1 MSAAP
6 DSRVI
11 VCGAGLTGLTT
22 AWHLRQRGVQVTVL
36 ESGEGVGGVVQS
48 TARDGFLVEH
58 GANTCTL
65 TDEIEQLV
73 SALDLTAAVRIAA
86 PLAQRRFIVRN
97 GALRAVPG
105 SPLALLR
112 SPLLSATAKLR
123 LLAEPFIGRREGD
136 ADESVA
142 AFVRRR
148 LGSEPLTWAVD
159 PFVSGVY
166 AGDPERLS
174 VKHAFPRLAALERE
188 HGSLARGA
196 IALARRARSS
206 RQQTGVPARRH
217 TMVSFAEGMSTL
229 PRRLA
234 AALGPGTIRLG
245 TQVRA
250 IAREDDGCTVT
261 ISRNG
266 VTETL
271 RASTVVST
279 LPLHALSHVGLPA
292 VTSTAVARLSAV
304 AYPAVASLALG
315 FRRADVQHPL
325 DGFGC
330 LIPSVEARRTLGILF
345 SSTLFEG
352 RAPADQVLLTCFT
365 GGTRHPDLGTAS
377 TRSLREVI
385 VPEVQALLGISAAPT
400 FVHHTSWAQ
409 AIPQFDTGY
418 DAVLA
423 AVDTIEGLI
432 PGFIV
437 DGQFRRG
444 VSVGDCIAAGA
455 TIATRAVA
463 MLAACAPPTPERP
476 RTVDPGTAPA
486 TVA

>member
-1 MSAAP
+1 MSAAA
-6 DSRVI
+6 DYSVI

-22 AWHLRQRGVQVTVL
+22 AWHLRQRGVRVAVL
-36 ESGEGVGGVVQS
+36 EAGDRVGGVVQS

-58 GANTCTL
+58 GANSCTL

-73 SALDLTAAVRIAA
+73 GALDFTAAVRIAA
-86 PLAQRRFIVRN
+86 PLAQRRFIVRH

-105 SPLALLR
+105 SPRALLR

-123 LLAEPFIGRREGD
+123 LLAEPFIGQREGD

-166 AGDPERLS
+166 AGDPEHLS

-188 HGSLARGA
+188 HGSLARGV

-206 RQQTGVPARRH
+206 RQETGVPARRH
-217 TMVSFAEGMSTL
+217 TMVSFADGMATL

-234 AALGPGTIRLG
+234 AALGPETIQLG
-245 TQVRA
+245 AQVRA
-250 IAREDDGCTVT
+250 IAHEDDGCTVT

-279 LPLHALSHVGLPA
+279 LPLHALTHIALPA
-292 VTSTAVARLSAV
+292 VTLEAVARLSTV

-315 FRRADVQHPL
+315 FRRSDVQHPL

-330 LIPSVEARRTLGILF
+330 LIPSVESRRTLGILF

-377 TRSLREVI
+377 TGTLLEI
-385 VPEVQALLGISAAPT
+385 IAPEVRALLGISAAPT
-400 FVHHTSWAQ
+400 FVHHTSWAH

-423 AVDTIEGLI
+423 AADTIEALI
-432 PGFIV
+432 PGFII

-455 TIATRAVA
+455 TIAARAVA
-463 MLAACAPPTPERP
+463 MLAACVAPMPEHP
-476 RTVDPGTAPA
+476 RAVDPGTASA